1 MHNINDDQPRPSLPP
16 TPLIDPEKP
25 PLKRVRIT
33 LPPSP
38 PPDIQM
44 SQQSI
49 ENNNQP
55 RRSQRTNV
63 SLLQSGGRVVLPTDK
78 VEEGEE
84 QNRLRSGSRW
94 RQHDLELLRVK
105 FEPEE
110 DSELSMLDVE
120 HEWSLSQRQ
129 RILPFSHRL
138 LIACRSRYT
147 NSTTR
152 FYYSRDGK
160 RPQVSG

>member
-1 MHNINDDQPRPSLPP
+1 MHNIIDDQPRPSAPP
-16 TPLIDPEKP
+16 TPQIGPEKP

-38 PPDIQM
+38 PPDVQM

-63 SLLQSGGRVVLPTDK
+63 ALLRSGGRVVLPTDK

-84 QNRLRSGSRW
+84 QHRLRSGSRW
-94 RQHDLELLRVK
+94 RQHDLALLRVK
-105 FEPEE
+105 FEPDE
-110 DSELSMLDVE
+110 DSELHMLDVE

-129 RILPFSHRL
+129 RISPLFPS
-138 LIACRSRYT
+138 IADR
-147 NSTTR
+147 
-152 FYYSRDGK
+152 
-160 RPQVSG
+160 V

>member
-1 MHNINDDQPRPSLPP
+1 MHNVNDDQPRPSPPP
-16 TPLIDPEKP
+16 TPLTDSEKP

-49 ENNNQP
+49 EDNNQP

-84 QNRLRSGSRW
+84 QQQLRSGSRW
-94 RQHDLELLRVK
+94 RQHDLALLRVK
-105 FEPEE
+105 FEPHE

-129 RILPFSHRL
+129 RILPFFPSIDDR
-138 LIACRSRYT
+138 
-147 NSTTR
+147 
-152 FYYSRDGK
+152 
-160 RPQVSG
+160 V